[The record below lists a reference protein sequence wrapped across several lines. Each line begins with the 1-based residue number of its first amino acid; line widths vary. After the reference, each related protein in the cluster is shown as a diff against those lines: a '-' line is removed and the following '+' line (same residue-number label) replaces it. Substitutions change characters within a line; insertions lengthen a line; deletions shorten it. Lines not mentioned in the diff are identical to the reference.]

1 MMEKN
6 FLSKFYHNRKLIH
19 LNKKEYI
26 KDARMYITLYKP
38 SSCMSQIIQNQNNS
52 TMEHEHQSKLG
63 GNVLV
68 TMSSGE
74 TRTDRGSSTSKERSR
89 SAQKNMN

>member
-6 FLSKFYHNRKLIH
+6 FCRSSVITRKDRKLIH

-52 TMEHEHQSKLG
+52 TMEHEQQSKQG
-63 GNVLV
+63 ENVLV
-68 TMSSGE
+68 TTSSGE
-74 TRTDRGSSTSKERSR
+74 TRTEGVQQVRKE
-89 SAQKNMN
+89 ADLHKGT